1 MRKLVP
7 GSRFVLICLLIFSG
21 LSLAQ
26 QDPALLHNSIL
37 DSLQSITETTV
48 PANGDLN
55 PYGVVFVPSGFP
67 TGGTIAAGDV
77 LVSNFN
83 ANSGLEGTGTTIVSF
98 SPTGQQ
104 TLFATSKI
112 IGLDTAL
119 GVFSRGFVIVGN
131 LPVTYKS
138 GVFSAIDQG
147 SLQVFDRKGNLVSTI
162 NSKKFLDSPWDLTI
176 NDHGATAEVFVS
188 NVLSGTVTRLDVSI
202 SSTSVTVNSMTQ
214 IGSGFGSQI
223 IPAIVAVGPTG
234 LAYDST
240 HDTLYVASTE
250 DNKIFGIGE
259 PLKRTTS
266 AGTGFVVF
274 DDPKHLHG
282 PLGLTFTPN
291 GNLIA
296 ANGDGVNPGGTQN
309 DLVEFTRE
317 GSLVATYQ
325 IDSGLLGAAFGL
337 ASTSS
342 SGAIR
347 FAAVDDD
354 LNTITIWT
362 LQ

>member
-1 MRKLVP
+1 MSKFVP
-7 GSRFVLICLLIFSG
+7 GSRFVFICLLLLSG
-21 LSLAQ
+21 LAFAQ
-26 QDPALLHNSIL
+26 QDPALVNNSIL

-55 PYGVVFVPSGFP
+55 PYGVAFVPTGFP
-67 TGGTIAAGDV
+67 SGGTIAAGDV

-83 ANSGLEGTGTTIVSF
+83 ASSGLEGTGTTIVSF

-104 TLFATSKI
+104 TLFATSKL

-119 GVFSRGFVIVGN
+119 GVFSHGFVIVGN

-138 GVFSAIDQG
+138 GVFSSIGQG

-162 NSKKFLDSPWDLTI
+162 NNKTLLDSPWDLTI
-176 NDHGATAEVFVS
+176 NDNGATAEVWVS
-188 NVLSGTVTRLDVSI
+188 NVLSGTVTRVDVAI
-202 SSTSVTVNSMTQ
+202 SSTSVTVTSMTR
-214 IGSGFGSQI
+214 IGSGFASQI

-234 LAYDST
+234 LAYDSA
-240 HDTLYVASTE
+240 HDTLYVASTA

-266 AGTGFVVF
+266 AGTGFVAF
-274 DDPKHLHG
+274 DDPKVLHG
-282 PLGLTFTPN
+282 PLGLTFAPN
-291 GNLIA
+291 GNLIT

-309 DLVEFTRE
+309 DLVEFTRA
-317 GSLVATYQ
+317 GALVATYQ
-325 IDSGLLGAAFGL
+325 IDGGLLGAAFGL
-337 ASTSS
+337 ASTST
-342 SGAIR
+342 SGTIR

-362 LQ
+362 L